1 MGRKRINAAAPLSN
15 AEKQARCRQ
24 RYNAMKVA
32 AGQGA
37 GNIAAIA
44 AGKHKTDM
52 QRKITLVFD
61 SMRGLVL
68 EKNRRYGDA
77 ALSPKRVFSRLD
89 AGEGIKVR
97 IDDKISRIMNNGGA
111 IRKNDVADLMGYLA
125 LLSVSQG
132 WLGFSDL
139 VD

>member
-1 MGRKRINAAAPLSN
+1 MTDT
-15 AEKQARCRQ
+15 QQ
-24 RYNAMKVA
+24 
-32 AGQGA
+32 
-37 GNIAAIA
+37 NI
-44 AGKHKTDM
+44 M
-52 QRKITLVFD
+52 LVFD
-61 SMRGLVL
+61 SMRDLVL

-77 ALSPKRVFSRLD
+77 ALSPKQIFSRLD

-97 IDDKISRIMNNGGA
+97 IDDKISRIMNSGGE

-132 WLGFSDL
+132 WLDFSDL

>member
-1 MGRKRINAAAPLSN
+1 MNDDLTQTQQGIMQVFNS
-15 AEKQARCRQ
+15 
-24 RYNAMKVA
+24 MKDVV
-32 AGQGA
+32 
-37 GNIAAIA
+37 I
-44 AGKHKTDM
+44 
-52 QRKITLVFD
+52 
-61 SMRGLVL
+61 

-77 ALSPKRVFSRLD
+77 ALAPKQIFSKLD

-132 WLGFSDL
+132 WTDFADL
-139 VD
+139 ID